1 MFVMFTDELFLAF
14 ETMLYFYGS
23 LVWAGKVGI
32 SCTIYSAR
40 TVQNTHLCSRHFLE
54 SDFTTAERMLL
65 NFSYMNIP
73 CTLLLFLC
81 LEAAKN
87 VAE

>member
-1 MFVMFTDELFLAF
+1 MHVENSGTLHAKSPHYRQFREPDVFQKHSSGDSYHTFALF
-14 ETMLYFYGS
+14 ETLS
-23 LVWAGKVGI
+23 
-32 SCTIYSAR
+32 
-40 TVQNTHLCSRHFLE
+40 NTRQFPR
-54 SDFTTAERMLL
+54 ERKTRRVVL